1 MRQGQPELKAK
12 SRTGGSAVK
21 VETMRRKLQ
30 AALKTFAVGAT
41 LSMGAACAD
50 LDISNTNEPDR
61 DRALADAL
69 AVESLIAGSFQ
80 TWWDVSQ
87 GNAPGRFL
95 AQAGDTHTSASLNHG
110 TWDVGFEPRKPII
123 NQPGYQWGYPIE
135 DPWNFLNRANA
146 AIRDGLVMIEG
157 GLEIGT
163 DGADTP
169 RLRAFGKFMLGMN
182 HAFLAMLY
190 DKGWI
195 VDETIDTQ
203 ARVAERDMRSHT
215 EIMAAARGYLAE
227 ARQIASQNSFTIPP
241 GWMGSRAYSSAELIR
256 ITHSYEARF
265 MTAVARSK
273 EERAAVNWNDV
284 LTHIQAGVTEDF
296 GVLID
301 GPGGLWTKGAG
312 LKAASSLNG
321 GINLRL
327 VGPADQSG
335 AYQTWESTEARDRQW
350 FLVETDDRRIH
361 AEGNNRAS
369 GSLFQLQIQNN
380 QMVVHEDAQR
390 GLWYQ
395 TPYSTFAWRTIA
407 EDDVGF
413 APDLT
418 VEEMDFLRAEAY
430 IRLNRAAEALPII
443 NKTRVENG
451 HLPPA
456 TLTGVSGSRCVP
468 RSKTGACGD
477 LMAALI
483 YEKRLETLYLS
494 AGLDYFD
501 ARGFGILVPGTFIHL
516 PVPALELTALQIPAY
531 TFGGDAGG
539 SSP

>member
-1 MRQGQPELKAK
+1 
-12 SRTGGSAVK
+12 VK
-21 VETMRRKLQ
+21 TEAMGRRLQ
-30 AALKTFAVGAT
+30 AALKILATSAT
-41 LSMGAACAD
+41 LAAGAACAD

-69 AVESLIAGSFQ
+69 AVESLIGGSFQ

-95 AQAGDTHTSASLNHG
+95 AQAGDTHTSASANHG
-110 TWDVGFEPRKPII
+110 TWDIGFEPRKPIV
-123 NQPGYQWGYPIE
+123 NLPGYQWGYPIE

-146 AIRDGLVMIEG
+146 AIRDGLLMIQG
-157 GLEIGT
+157 GLQIGAN
-163 DGADTP
+163 GVDTP
-169 RLRAFGKFMLGMN
+169 RLRAFGKFMLGLN
-182 HAFLAMLY
+182 HAFLAMYY

-195 VDETIDTQ
+195 VDETVDTQ
-203 ARVAERDMRSHT
+203 ARVAARDLRPHT
-215 EIMAAARGYLAE
+215 ELMAAARAYLAE
-227 ARQIASQNSFTIPP
+227 ARQIAGQGNFTIPA
-241 GWMGSRAYSSAELIR
+241 GWMGSRTYTSQDLIR
-256 ITHSYEARF
+256 ISRSYEARF
-265 MTAVARSK
+265 MTATARTPA
-273 EERAAVNWNDV
+273 ERAAVNWNDV
-284 LTHIQAGVTEDF
+284 LGHIQAGVTSDF
-296 GVLID
+296 GVQMD
-301 GPGGLWTKGAG
+301 GPGGIWSKGAG

-321 GINLRL
+321 GVHLRL

-335 AYQTWESTEARDRQW
+335 AYQTWERTEPRNRQW

-369 GSLFQLQIQNN
+369 GSLFQIQIQNN
-380 QMVVHEDAQR
+380 QVVVHEDAQR

-395 TPYSTFAWRTIA
+395 TPYSTFAWRTIQ
-407 EDDVGF
+407 ETSNGF

-451 HLPPA
+451 KLPPA
-456 TLTGVSGSRCVP
+456 TVTGVSGPRCVP
-468 RSKTGACGD
+468 RTKAGACGD

-494 AGLDYFD
+494 AGLEYFD
-501 ARGFGILVPGTFIHL
+501 GRGWGILVPGTPIHI
-516 PVPALELTALQIPAY
+516 PVPALELTSLQLPSY
-531 TFGGDAGG
+531 TFGGEAGG
-539 SSP
+539 STP